1 VLVSHLTP
9 YDPAYR
15 DALGKATMALQAG
28 GSSPTDAAGQA
39 QGVIYG
45 TLLKQSSM
53 LAFADAFWIMGIL
66 FLVIIPLMFLIRKT
80 PPVRGPM
87 IVE

>member
-1 VLVSHLTP
+1 
-9 YDPAYR
+9 
-15 DALGKATMALQAG
+15 MALQAG

-53 LAFADAFWIMGIL
+53 LAFADAFWIMGML

-87 IVE
+87 VVE

>member
-1 VLVSHLTP
+1 
-9 YDPAYR
+9 
-15 DALGKATMALQAG
+15 MALQAG
-28 GSSPTDAAGQA
+28 GSSPADAAAQA
-39 QGVIYG
+39 QGLIYG

-53 LAFADAFWIMGIL
+53 LAFADAFWIMGML

-87 IVE
+87 LVE

>member
-1 VLVSHLTP
+1 
-9 YDPAYR
+9 
-15 DALGKATMALQAG
+15 MALQAG
-28 GSSPTDAAGQA
+28 GSSPTDAAAQA
-39 QGVIYG
+39 QGLMYG

-53 LAFADAFWIMGIL
+53 LAFADAFWVMGIL

-87 IVE
+87 VVE